1 MGINKIKGALSAAEL
16 RRHAEERLN
25 MKAQEVPPPRSDC
38 STERLLHELQVH
50 HMELEIQNAEL
61 CQARDEAEVSLEK
74 YTSLFDFA
82 PVGFF
87 TIDRNEAISA
97 VNLAGACL
105 IGGVRAS
112 LIGRQF
118 GQFIDAT
125 DRQNFT
131 DFLGRVLNSRIKL
144 ECELTLLRKGNKSI
158 IVQIEAMATASGQEF
173 RLALIDITGRKA
185 LEAQLLQTQ
194 KLESVGFL
202 AEGVAHNF
210 NNILNAIVS
219 YASLSEMKSKEDPFL
234 RDNLTQIIAEA
245 DRGVN
250 LTRGLMN
257 LSRNHPLNPLPIDI
271 NEIIRKAETI
281 LRIMIGGEIRLEI
294 TCTAKTLVVNA
305 DSDKLE
311 QVVINLATNAWH
323 AMPDGGR
330 LSIFTEAVDIDS
342 EFIRLHGFGDQ
353 GKYALITVADIG
365 TGMNPETLRRIFEP
379 FFTTSVIGKGAGLGL
394 SIVHNIIIQH
404 KGFIDVS
411 STPDKGTTFRIYL
424 PLTDE
429 EMPAASI

>member
-1 MGINKIKGALSAAEL
+1 
-16 RRHAEERLN
+16 
-25 MKAQEVPPPRSDC
+25 
-38 STERLLHELQVH
+38 
-50 HMELEIQNAEL
+50 
-61 CQARDEAEVSLEK
+61 
-74 YTSLFDFA
+74 
-82 PVGFF
+82 
-87 TIDRNEAISA
+87 
-97 VNLAGACL
+97 
-105 IGGVRAS
+105 
-112 LIGRQF
+112 
-118 GQFIDAT
+118 
-125 DRQNFT
+125 
-131 DFLGRVLNSRIKL
+131 
-144 ECELTLLRKGNKSI
+144 
-158 IVQIEAMATASGQEF
+158 
-173 RLALIDITGRKA
+173 
-185 LEAQLLQTQ
+185 
-194 KLESVGFL
+194 
-202 AEGVAHNF
+202 
-210 NNILNAIVS
+210 
-219 YASLSEMKSKEDPFL
+219 MKSKEDPFL

-271 NEIIRKAETI
+271 NEIIIKAETI

-294 TCTAKTLVVNA
+294 SCAAKILMVNA
-305 DSDKLE
+305 DSDKLQ

-330 LSIFTEAVDIDS
+330 LSICTEAVDINS
-342 EFIRLHGFGDQ
+342 EFIRLHGFGEQ
-353 GKYALITVADIG
+353 RKYALITVADIG

-429 EMPAASI
+429 VIPAASI